1 MVIRQYDAFR
11 VDHSDA
17 AEIASRIVQVTA
29 NVLAADATISIY
41 MAAAEG
47 TEWES
52 FWKEVLEVLW
62 YAEPMEGGDGEE
74 NITLH

>member
-1 MVIRQYDAFR
+1 MPPR
-11 VDHSDA
+11 SLA
-17 AEIASRIVQVTA
+17 ASFS
-29 NVLAADATISIY
+29 VLAADATISMY

-74 NITLH
+74 NLTLH